1 MGETRGKKWTFLSKS
16 SFQGRSLSWPVRS
29 CLQKLIHHK
38 SSFLQMRTLLSET
51 SANDL
56 FSISRVTMISW
67 QPLALKPISDDFV
80 KDLAKC
86 FQCFSFLILC
96 PHHYNYRKIETKCD
110 PTKLIQILNIFYK
123 HGVSCILVI
132 VHRILREY
140 QNWTELKLTHEW
152 SCENKLYL
160 QFIRML

>member
-1 MGETRGKKWTFLSKS
+1 MDFFIEKFISRA
-16 SFQGRSLSWPVRS
+16 QP
-29 CLQKLIHHK
+29 KL
-38 SSFLQMRTLLSET
+38 TSEELFAKVN
-51 SANDL
+51 SPQVL
-56 FSISRVTMISW
+56 FSPNAHSALWTICKWFVLNFKGDRDQLAALGFETNLWWLCERSRKMFSM
-67 QPLALKPISDDFV
+67 
-80 KDLAKC
+80 
-86 FQCFSFLILC
+86 FSFLILC
-96 PHHYNYRKIETKCD
+96 PHHYNYCKIETKCD